1 MKTFEDICRMT
12 QAEVKEYMHGYLSS
26 KKYKVI
32 NEDGFLY
39 AKGTV
44 PILLVAHM
52 DTVHKEQCNIIENK
66 NGVISSPQG
75 IGGDD
80 RCGVFI
86 IMNLLKEYNCSVLL
100 CEEEEKG
107 GVGARK
113 FIKTDYINNLDVNFM
128 IEFDRNG
135 NNDAV
140 FYSCDNKDFIK
151 FVEDNTNFFETGG
164 SFSDISVLMPAAK
177 LAAVNL
183 SSGYYKAHTPAEYV
197 IYEEMFD
204 TIDAAKNLIDAE
216 CNEPFE
222 YVEKKYDWSKWYSSG
237 KYANNY
243 DGPRYKSHTY
253 IGGESQK
260 SMFDLIEENES
271 KADAHVDEKLYNM
284 AKKDKEIELEVIIT
298 DFDNEEIALYAQ
310 GSSKTECWMN
320 FFMDN
325 PNVCFNNVVDYSWC

>member
-12 QAEVKEYMHGYLSS
+12 QEEVKEYMKGYLSN

-32 NEDGFLY
+32 DEDGFLY
-39 AKGTV
+39 AKGTIPV
-44 PILLVAHM
+44 LLVAHM
-52 DTVHKEQCNIIENK
+52 DTVHKEQCNIIESK
-66 NGVISSPQG
+66 NGQLSSPQG

-86 IMNLLKEYNCSVLL
+86 IMNLVKELNCSVLL

-113 FIKTDYINNLDVNFM
+113 FTATNYIKNLDVNFM

-140 FYSCDNKDFIK
+140 FYSCDNKDFTK
-151 FVEDNTNFFETGG
+151 FVEDNTNFFETQG

-204 TIDAAKNLIDAE
+204 TIDAAKNLINAE
-216 CNEPFE
+216 CDKPFE
-222 YVEKKYDWSKWYSSG
+222 YVAKKYDWKDYYKDKKWPKANTNGYTPSS
-237 KYANNY
+237 
-243 DGPRYKSHTY
+243 TY
-253 IGGESQK
+253 QP
-260 SMFDLIEENES
+260 SMFDMA
-271 KADAHVDEKLYNM
+271 KAAADYDDDVVTHVDERLYKM
-284 AKKDKEIELEVIIT
+284 AKKDLNIEIEAIVDGLDGDEVAI
-298 DFDNEEIALYAQ
+298 YAQ
-310 GSSKTECWMN
+310 GNSKTECWMN
-320 FFMDN
+320 LFMDN
-325 PNVCFNNVVDYSWC
+325 PNLCFNDIIDYTWC